1 MWLCVSLRVRLLTQ
15 SRGFFRGLLS
25 SPSREVAVAARISAR
40 DIRTNLGSN
49 LALIRR
55 ETNLDPW
62 ETDRLSV
69 KSALHFAEM
78 KEIPAGDEW
87 RSEYLSKLLN
97 EMLYHKYNG
106 NIDEE
111 KKILT
116 LINSLVANWNTESFF
131 ISYIVLIS
139 IFLLNLFWETI

>member
-1 MWLCVSLRVRLLTQ
+1 
-15 SRGFFRGLLS
+15 
-25 SPSREVAVAARISAR
+25 
-40 DIRTNLGSN
+40 
-49 LALIRR
+49 
-55 ETNLDPW
+55 
-62 ETDRLSV
+62 
-69 KSALHFAEM
+69 M

-87 RSEYLSKLLN
+87 RCEYLGKLLN